1 MRRVYPA
8 LLTKTN
14 DSKDTVLVEVP
25 DLDIATEGYGL
36 EDAIYMARDAIGLTG
51 ITRQDEGRDIA
62 EASDISSIEVSAGRV
77 KDEGDT
83 IVTLVDI
90 DFDEYRRK
98 YDNRSVRR
106 NVSIPYW
113 LDQEA
118 RNAGL
123 NVSKVLQ
130 DALKER
136 LGVE

>member
-62 EASDISSIEVSAGRV
+62 EASDILGIEVSAG
-77 KDEGDT
+77 KFYDEGDT